1 MTREEQINEMKNVM
15 FGKAMAK
22 LEDFQTVDYNV
33 FSDYEKDEFRQK
45 IKGALNMYAVALYE
59 SGYRKEDEVQKETA
73 MEILQ
78 KIKAFP
84 RDLIHSYQKGAII
97 LREAEINQIA
107 TEYGVEVEE

>member
-1 MTREEQINEMKNVM
+1 MTKEEQINEMKNVM

-59 SGYRKEDEVQKETA
+59 SGYRKADEVRKETA
-73 MEILQ
+73 QEILNEFRCCKQ
-78 KIKAFP
+78 AMQDSFDMAFE
-84 RDLIHSYQKGAII
+84 AII
-97 LREAEINQIA
+97 EKISEK
-107 TEYGVEVEE
+107 YGVEVK